1 MERRILT
8 THPVRMI
15 GEGDEARIS
24 GYGAVFY
31 DGTPG
36 TEYRL
41 REDMVERL
49 LPGAFDRA
57 IREDDVRGLFNH
69 DPNNV
74 LGRSQAGTM
83 KLAADGTGLRYEIVP
98 GETTIGRDVREHLKR
113 GDVTGSSF
121 SFELEKN
128 GQEFR
133 KENGLII
140 REIKSVRLF
149 DVGPVTFPAYTG
161 TTAEARA
168 AYEKFEQDGA
178 DLARRLFAYEARAR
192 IACLGL

>member
-1 MERRILT
+1 MERRINT

-49 LPGAFDRA
+49 MPGAFDRA

-83 KLAADGTGLRYEIVP
+83 TLTADGTGLRYEIIP
-98 GETTIGRDVREHLKR
+98 GDTTIGRDVREHLKR

-121 SFELEKN
+121 SFELGKN

-168 AYEKFEQDGA
+168 ACEQFDKER
-178 DLARRLFAYEARAR
+178 DELNRKLFGYAARAR
-192 IACLGL
+192 AVSIL